1 MRGDPEPPGPLPHG
15 TWLSW
20 EGEGSQR
27 ERDWVEALGDTG
39 QESFPSDGQAASTQ
53 PDSIGTARMGK
64 GLDSGGS
71 G

>member
-1 MRGDPEPPGPLPHG
+1 M
-15 TWLSW
+15 
-20 EGEGSQR
+20 
-27 ERDWVEALGDTG
+27 EALGDTG